1 MIVFRQT
8 VGQYFCQCDPIFKG
22 GERGS
27 LGAVRVEEVLV
38 DPLKNLRLIHLKIL
52 TVLSF
57 KFIERVNIIN
67 INKKYIQTQRF
78 KDDRND
84 EM

>member
-8 VGQYFCQCDPIFKG
+8 VGQYFSQCDPIFKG
-22 GERGS
+22 GKRGS

-57 KFIERVNIIN
+57 KFIVRVNIKID
-67 INKKYIQTQRF
+67 KKYIQTQRC